1 MPLFS
6 IITVCYNAAA
16 TIERTIVSVDEQTFG
31 DYEHFIVDGKS
42 SDSTLSII
50 ESHPDSRRNWV
61 SERDGGIYDAM
72 NKGMS
77 KTSGDYLIFLNAGDK
92 FHSPDT
98 LAVIAE
104 AIEAN
109 SRPGIVYGQTDIVDD
124 EGRYLRPRHLSA
136 PEKLT
141 LRSFANGML
150 VCHQSFVALRRI
162 ASPYSLKYRF
172 SADYDWCI
180 GCLQHS
186 RHNVGLIDTVFTDYL
201 DEGATTRNRR
211 ASLIERFRIMCFYYG
226 TLPTII
232 RHFGF
237 AFRAIARH
245 LTNKNK

>member
-6 IITVCYNAAA
+6 IITVCYNAAG

-50 ESHPDSRRNWV
+50 KSHPDSRRNWV

-92 FHSPDT
+92 FHSADT
-98 LAVIAE
+98 LAVIAK
-104 AIEAN
+104 AIE
-109 SRPGIVYGQTDIVDD
+109 
-124 EGRYLRPRHLSA
+124 E
-136 PEKLT
+136 
-141 LRSFANGML
+141 
-150 VCHQSFVALRRI
+150 
-162 ASPYSLKYRF
+162 
-172 SADYDWCI
+172 
-180 GCLQHS
+180 HS

-226 TLPTII
+226 TLPTVL

-237 AFRAIARH
+237 AFRALARH
-245 LTNKNK
+245 LTDRKK

>member
-6 IITVCYNAAA
+6 IITVCYNAADTIGR
-16 TIERTIVSVDEQTFG
+16 TIESIDAQTFG

-42 SDSTLSII
+42 SDDTLAII
-50 ESHPDSRRNWV
+50 KSHPDARRSWV

-77 KTSGDYLIFLNAGDK
+77 KTTGDYLIFLNAGDK

-98 LAVIAE
+98 LAIIAK
-104 AIEAN
+104 AIEDN
-109 SRPGIVYGQTDIVDD
+109 NKPGIVYGQTDIVDN
-124 EGRYLRPRHLSA
+124 EGRFLRPRHLSA
-136 PEKLT
+136 PEVLT
-141 LRSFANGML
+141 LRSFADGML
-150 VCHQSFVALRRI
+150 VCHQSFVSLRRI
-162 ASPYSLKYRF
+162 ATPYRLKYRF

-186 RHNVGLIDTVFTDYL
+186 RHNVGLTDTVFTDYL

-226 TLPTII
+226 TVPTVL
-232 RHFGF
+232 RHVKF
-237 AFRAIARH
+237 AFRAMKRH
-245 LTNKNK
+245 LTSKRK

>member
-6 IITVCYNAAA
+6 IITVCYNAAG
-16 TIERTIVSVDEQTFG
+16 TIERTIGSVDAQTFG
-31 DYEHFIVDGKS
+31 DYEHFIVDGNS
-42 SDSTLSII
+42 SDGTLSII
-50 ESHPDSRRNWV
+50 KSHPDARRRWV

-136 PEKLT
+136 PERLT

-186 RHNVGLIDTVFTDYL
+186 RHNIGLTDTVFTDYL

-226 TLPTII
+226 TLPTVL

-237 AFRAIARH
+237 VFRALARH
-245 LTNKNK
+245 LTDRKK